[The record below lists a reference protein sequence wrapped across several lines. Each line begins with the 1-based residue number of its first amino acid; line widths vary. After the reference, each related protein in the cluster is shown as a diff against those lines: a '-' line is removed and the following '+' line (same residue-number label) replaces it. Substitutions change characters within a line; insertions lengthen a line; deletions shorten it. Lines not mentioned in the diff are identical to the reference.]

1 MTYDQLNELYID
13 ATNEIATLKDESK
26 ALDKKLTN
34 LVLDLGWDCQRMS
47 QSGIKTYN
55 RLCKLLNIEEYV
67 DDRGWTAE
75 QFEPADDKRFDD
87 ADGVVYENE

>member
-1 MTYDQLNELYID
+1 MKYI
-13 ATNEIATLKDESK
+13 ISLKHFSFSDVRS
-26 ALDKKLTN
+26 LHYY
-34 LVLDLGWDCQRMS
+34 
-47 QSGIKTYN
+47 IKTYN
-55 RLCKLLNIEEYV
+55 KLCKILNIEEYV

>member
-1 MTYDQLNELYID
+1 MKSNTIEQIRD
-13 ATNEIATLKDESK
+13 
-26 ALDKKLTN
+26 
-34 LVLDLGWDCQRMS
+34 LVMDLGWDCQRMS
-47 QSGIKTYN
+47 QSGIETYN
-55 RLCKLLNIEEYV
+55 RLCKILNVEEYV